1 MSDETLLNFDQVSK
15 SFPNSGQVLDQVSF
29 TLAPG
34 ETMAIT
40 GPSGCGK
47 STLLNLAGTLDLPD
61 SGTIQIN
68 GKDTAALSDQEA
80 AALRNQTIGFIFQ
93 EHHLL
98 PQCNVLENVL
108 MPGMVKGASSEME
121 ARGRELLTRI
131 GLGERLQHRPA
142 QLSGG
147 QRQRVAVVR
156 ALINQPQLLLADEPT
171 GSLDQ
176 DTALELMAML
186 VELQADLNF
195 AIILVTHDES
205 ISKQMQTVKKLI
217 KGRFQ

>member
-1 MSDETLLNFDQVSK
+1 
-15 SFPNSGQVLDQVSF
+15 
-29 TLAPG
+29 
-34 ETMAIT
+34 MAIT